1 MRPPA
6 GVTPAEA
13 DGIVDARLGRP
24 AQDLLEA
31 AVVLEAWGGV
41 PSEAALALDAGVL
54 PARVARGG
62 EAHGRAD
69 EERDASGRAS
79 VVAEGVALLVAIV
92 AVAVWAGPLSRQLGA
107 TTLEHTLRIA
117 LPLTLGL
124 QWTLRSRLLGRP
136 GGLRLLAAA
145 WAEVAVVSAAVA
157 AALALVA
164 DAGALAGAFVLIW
177 VGGTVLARRGWGLA
191 YAALVAGEA
200 LALGAGVA
208 AAPSLAALATLV
220 LAGCALAVLTARD
233 AATEQPGRLR
243 RALAAGAIGALL
255 GGLLVGDTSL
265 GWGVRGAFPGLAL
278 VPSVVGSLWG
288 GYHLWQFHAAVPRG
302 LRGVSLA
309 QAGGEIP
316 GGPAMA
322 ILRGALVRLL
332 GVTLALSLLVA
343 AAARWT
349 QGTDRAGLFVAF
361 GAAALVCLLAS
372 LHESLGYPG
381 WALAVAAAS
390 LAAELVVNRWVGSAM
405 PGLALSVAGTLGAL
419 LALAPLVG
427 WLRSPGRMLATAL
440 WIK

>member
-1 MRPPA
+1 
-6 GVTPAEA
+6 VTSAEA
-13 DGIVDARLGRP
+13 GGIVDARLGRP

-41 PSEAALALDAGVL
+41 PSDAALALDAAIL
-54 PARVARGG
+54 PAQVPPADGG
-62 EAHGRAD
+62 RFAAGDAGR
-69 EERDASGRAS
+69 ESGRAS

-107 TTLEHTLRIA
+107 ATLEHTLRIA

-145 WAEVAVVSAAVA
+145 WPEVAAATGATA
-157 AALALVA
+157 AALAVA
-164 DAGALAGAFVLIW
+164 PGAGALAGAFVLIW

-200 LALGAGVA
+200 LALGAGVE
-208 AAPSLAALATLV
+208 AAPSLAALAALV
-220 LAGCALAVLTARD
+220 LAGCALAVLTATD
-233 AATEQPGRLR
+233 TATEAPGRLR

-265 GWGVRGAFPGLAL
+265 GWGVHGAFPGLAL

-288 GYHLWQFHAAVPRG
+288 GYHLWQFHAAVPHG
-302 LRGVSLA
+302 LRGVPLA
-309 QAGGEIP
+309 EAGGRIP

-332 GVTLALSLLVA
+332 GATLALSLLVA

-381 WALAVAAAS
+381 WAFAVAAAS
-390 LAAELVVNRWVGSAM
+390 LAAELAVNRWVGGTV
-405 PGLALSVAGTLGAL
+405 PGLALSVAGTLGTL

-427 WLRSPGRMLATAL
+427 RLRSPGRMLATAL
-440 WIK
+440 WIR